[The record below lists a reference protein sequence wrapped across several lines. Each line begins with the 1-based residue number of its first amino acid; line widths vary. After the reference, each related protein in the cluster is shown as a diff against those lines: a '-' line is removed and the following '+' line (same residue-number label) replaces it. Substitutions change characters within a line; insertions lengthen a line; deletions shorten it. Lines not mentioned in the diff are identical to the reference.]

1 MQEKVKALS
10 DYALKEMLE
19 EIYDFKYVSG
29 VLKEGSVLRQFAKD
43 NRRTVND
50 VEPYILDEGAERYK
64 KTVTLLMDTRSYK
77 FLKF

>member
-1 MQEKVKALS
+1 MQEKVKTIS
-10 DYALKEMLE
+10 DETLKEMVE

-43 NRRTVND
+43 NGRTVND
-50 VEPYILDEGAERYK
+50 VEPYILNESAERYK
-64 KTVTLLMDTRSYK
+64 KIVTLLIDTRSYK

>member
-1 MQEKVKALS
+1 MKEKVKTLS
-10 DYALKEMLE
+10 DETLKEMVE

-29 VLKEGSVLRQFAKD
+29 VLKEGSVLLQFAKD
-43 NRRTVND
+43 NGRTVND
-50 VEPYILDEGAERYK
+50 VEPYILDESAERYK